1 MKEFKNISLLKLP
14 NGYALDVE
22 KEKYMYHSL
31 KDLLEGFMYHVGLNE
46 KGYIDRETIEEFLT
60 ASIVYRSDN
69 GSTVKKMLKILK
81 ENESLRSMCDAMRK
95 RIKTLESGV
104 GKTKGKSEI
113 KRLLEDEDCE

>member
-1 MKEFKNISLLKLP
+1 
-14 NGYALDVE
+14 
-22 KEKYMYHSL
+22 
-31 KDLLEGFMYHVGLNE
+31 MYHVGLNE

-69 GSTVKKMLKILK
+69 GSTVKKMLKTEK

-95 RIKTLESGV
+95 RIKTLESGE

-113 KRLLEDEDCE
+113 KRLLEDEDCD